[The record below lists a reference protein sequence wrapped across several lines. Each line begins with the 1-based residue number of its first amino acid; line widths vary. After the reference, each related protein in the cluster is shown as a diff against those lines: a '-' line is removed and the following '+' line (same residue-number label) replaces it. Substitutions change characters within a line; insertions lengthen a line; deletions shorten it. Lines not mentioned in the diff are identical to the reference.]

1 MDKSDLNNLKDSYKK
16 LTNEELVDIVFNK
29 GDDYMPEVLQIAKD
43 ELKSRDIDENSDIV
57 SNTTANKPTKDKKKF
72 GILHL
77 LPAIII
83 YAIIKSF
90 FSDGNGTNDN
100 VLQYDVN
107 LTKKVFAIDG
117 SMSLSVPTYFE
128 KVDLQQPGSVLE
140 VGDFEKGVFVRV
152 INESKIE
159 IQDIVEPTL
168 SAYSELLVNDTKNMM
183 VNGKL
188 FKLGKFS
195 VNNKNGV
202 RYRLDGFVNKFEF
215 TYLYNIIETNDN
227 FFVIVAFST
236 KKNFKNYKDTFIK
249 IIGTFK
255 DTH

>member
-16 LTNEELVDIVFNK
+16 LTDEELIDIVFNK
-29 GDDYMPEVLQIAKD
+29 GDDYVPEVLLIAKD

-57 SNTTANKPTKDKKKF
+57 SKTNKPTKDKKKF

-90 FSDGNGTNDN
+90 FSEGNDVNDN
-100 VLQYDVN
+100 VLKYDVN

-117 SMSLSVPTYFE
+117 SMSLSVPNYFE
-128 KVDLQQPGSVLE
+128 NVDLQQPGSVLE

-168 SAYSELLVNDTKNMM
+168 SAYSDLLVNDTKNMM

-195 VNNKNGV
+195 VNNRNGV

-236 KKNFKNYKDTFIK
+236 KKNFKKYKDTFIK
-249 IIGTFK
+249 ITGTFK
-255 DTH
+255 DTP